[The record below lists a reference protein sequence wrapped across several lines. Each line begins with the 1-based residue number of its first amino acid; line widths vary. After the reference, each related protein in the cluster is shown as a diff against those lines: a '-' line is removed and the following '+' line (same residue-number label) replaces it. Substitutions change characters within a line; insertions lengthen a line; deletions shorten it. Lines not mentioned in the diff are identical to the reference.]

1 MTPRGDAVAISEM
14 KIPFTKMH
22 GAGNDYVYV
31 NGFEVTLADPAAV
44 ARAVSPRRKGIGS
57 DGLILIQPSTTAAVR
72 MEMYNADG
80 SRGEMCGNGI
90 RCVAKYAYEHGLASE
105 NPLRVETDSG
115 VRTLELDI
123 ADGKV
128 RSVNVDMGE
137 PILDP
142 ARIPARFDGERIV
155 DVPLAVDGERYRV
168 TCLSV
173 GNPHCVLFLPE
184 IASLDLEAIG
194 PRFERHER
202 FPKRVNTEFIGV
214 LGRAEVNMR
223 VWERGS
229 GETAACGTG
238 ACAAAVA
245 GVLTGRTDRRVLV
258 HLAGGDLSI
267 EWRERDG
274 RVYMRGEAVEV
285 FRGEIEV

>member
-1 MTPRGDAVAISEM
+1 M
-14 KIPFTKMH
+14 KIPFVKMH

-31 NGFEVTLADPAAV
+31 NGFELTLPDPAAV
-44 ARAVSPRRKGIGS
+44 ARAVSPRRKGVGS
-57 DGLILIQPSTTAAVR
+57 DGLILIQPSTIAAVR

-90 RCVAKYAYEHGLASE
+90 RCVGKYAYEHGLTKQ
-105 NPLRVETDSG
+105 NPLRIETDAG
-115 VRTLELDI
+115 IKTLELDVS
-123 ADGKV
+123 DGEV

-142 ARIPARFDGERIV
+142 AAIPARFDGSQVV
-155 DVPLAVDGERYRV
+155 DAPLAVDGETCRV
-168 TCLSV
+168 TCLSM
-173 GNPHCVLFLPE
+173 GNPHCVLFLRE
-184 IASLDLEAIG
+184 IAALDLETLG
-194 PRFERHER
+194 PRFEHHER
-202 FPKRVNTEFIGV
+202 FPKRVNTEFVRV

-245 GVLTGRTDRRVLV
+245 GVLTGRTDRSVLV
-258 HLAGGDLSI
+258 HLVGGDLSI

-274 RVYMRGEAVEV
+274 HVYMRGEAVEV
-285 FRGEIEV
+285 FRGEVEV

>member
-1 MTPRGDAVAISEM
+1 M

-31 NGFEVTLADPAAV
+31 NGFEVKIPDPAAV
-44 ARAVSPRRKGIGS
+44 ARAVSPRRNGIGS
-57 DGLILIQPSTTAAVR
+57 DGLIVIQPSAVAAVR

-90 RCVAKYAYEHGLASE
+90 RCVGKYAYDHGLATE
-105 NPLRVETDSG
+105 NPMKVETDAG
-115 VRTLELDI
+115 IKTLELEVEG
-123 ADGKV
+123 GKV

-137 PILDP
+137 PILEP
-142 ARIPARFDGERIV
+142 ARIPVRAEGRRIV
-155 DVPLAVDGERYRV
+155 DAPLQIGDQTYRV
-168 TCLSV
+168 TCVSM
-173 GNPHCVLFLPE
+173 GNPHCVVFLPE
-184 IASLDLEAIG
+184 IAKLELERIG
-194 PRFERHER
+194 PQFERHPM
-202 FPKRVNTEFIGV
+202 FPKRVNTEFV
-214 LGRAEVNMR
+214 QMLGRGEARMR

-245 GVLTGRTDRRVLV
+245 GVLTGRSDRRLLV
-258 HLAGGDLSI
+258 HLTGGDLEI
-267 EWRERDG
+267 EWRESDG
-274 RVYMRGEAVEV
+274 HVMMRGEAVEV

>member
-1 MTPRGDAVAISEM
+1 V
-14 KIPFTKMH
+14 KIHFTKMH

-31 NGFEVTLADPAAV
+31 DGFEVKVPDPAAL

-57 DGLILIQPSTTAAVR
+57 DGVILIQPSSVAAVR

-90 RCVAKYAYEHGLASE
+90 RCVGKYAWEHGLARE

-115 VRTLELDI
+115 VKTLELEVDG
-123 ADGKV
+123 GKV
-128 RSVNVDMGE
+128 RSVTVDMGE
-137 PILDP
+137 PILEP
-142 ARIPARFDGERIV
+142 AKIPARFDGPR
-155 DVPLAVDGERYRV
+155 AVDAPLEVGGETHRV
-168 TCLSV
+168 TCVSM
-173 GNPHCVLFLPE
+173 GNPHCVLFVPE
-184 IASLDLEAIG
+184 VDSLDLETIG
-194 PRFERHER
+194 PRFEHHER
-202 FPKRVNTEFIGV
+202 FPRRVNTEFLKV
-214 LGRAEVNMR
+214 LSRAEMKMR

-258 HLAGGDLSI
+258 HLLGGDLTI
-267 EWRERDG
+267 EWREQDG
-274 RVYMRGEAVEV
+274 HVAMRGDAVEV
-285 FRGEIEV
+285 FSGVVEI